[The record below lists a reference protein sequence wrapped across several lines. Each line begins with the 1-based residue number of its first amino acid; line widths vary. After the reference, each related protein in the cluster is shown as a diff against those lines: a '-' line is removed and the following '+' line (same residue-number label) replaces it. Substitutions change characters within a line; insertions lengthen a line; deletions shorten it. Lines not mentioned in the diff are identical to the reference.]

1 MKHYVKVLMGL
12 SFMFGC
18 IFVTSGNAEA
28 ASGGWYKVTAAG
40 DTCKARVNTDQTEYK
55 SNNKTV
61 GIQLE
66 SEGKCS
72 TMYYVADLTYKG
84 LESVAHDG
92 TVGSFSSKTPIKQLK
107 IGTVREKETTV
118 IMVQLY
124 KDAAHTQPIGKL
136 ISNDI
141 ILYPR

>member
-1 MKHYVKVLMGL
+1 MKVLIEL

-18 IFVTSGNAEA
+18 IFITSGNAEA

-40 DTCKARVNTDQTEYK
+40 NNCKVRVNTDQTEYK

-61 GIQLE
+61 GMQLE
-66 SEGKCS
+66 AEGNCS
-72 TMYYVADLTYKG
+72 KMYYDADLTERG
-84 LESVAHDG
+84 SEAVAHD
-92 TVGSFSSKTPIKQLK
+92 TTAGSFSSKTPIKQLK
-107 IGTVREKETTV
+107 IGSVRGKETTF

>member
-1 MKHYVKVLMGL
+1 MKVLMGS

-18 IFVTSGNAEA
+18 IFITSGNAEA

-40 DTCKARVNTDQTEYK
+40 NNCKARVDTDQTEYK

-61 GIQLE
+61 GMQLE
-66 SEGKCS
+66 AEGKCS
-72 TMYYVADLTYKG
+72 TMYYDAALTYKG
-84 LESVAHDG
+84 LEPVAHDT
-92 TVGSFSSKTPIKQLK
+92 TVGSFSSKPPLKQLK
-107 IGTVREKETTV
+107 IGTVHEKETTV

-124 KDAAHTQPIGKL
+124 KDAAHTQPIGRL